1 MNVVT
6 RFKLVTHQLL
16 VVHTIL
22 TINMVSLRTGE
33 VSDSLM
39 NWTFSPT
46 GKWRNPSIILKL
58 LRCILIAI
66 ETLRLVKDALTR
78 EYKGEKGS

>member
-1 MNVVT
+1 MKVVT

-16 VVHTIL
+16 AVHAIL

-46 GKWRNPSIILKL
+46 GKWRNPFIILKL
-58 LRCILIAI
+58 LMHSHRYRNIAFSNRCADRRI
-66 ETLRLVKDALTR
+66 
-78 EYKGEKGS
+78 